1 MEKIQDILDK
11 LDTENKHIIFMN
23 LLKSFV
29 DNKQLHEYIFN
40 FYVTNISSYYK
51 NINELFGILN
61 EEKIK
66 DFMSKISDKK
76 EEKKKNCGII
86 FMKIF
91 LWKMKT

>member
-1 MEKIQDILDK
+1 
-11 LDTENKHIIFMN
+11 MN

-29 DNKQLHEYIFN
+29 DDKQLQDYIFN
-40 FYVTNISSYYK
+40 FYVNNISSYYK

-86 FMKIF
+86 SYEDFFMENENLNLNLLKE
-91 LWKMKT
+91 L